1 MSFRYDKVVWWIKR
15 DLRLADN
22 DALLRAIDEGRRVLP
37 LFVFEPEVLQASD
50 ASFFHLHA
58 QWNAL
63 AELSKTIE
71 DRGGLLQIVQG
82 EAVAVFDQLLTEDGF
97 DAIYSHQETGA
108 DVTYQRD
115 IAVAN
120 WCSNNNIHWHE
131 SFQNGVIR
139 KLHTRDDRQRI
150 FKERLLETPP
160 NPAPQAIVSWQPASA
175 SRVLPDI
182 DSISVNKTHCGL
194 DTSLLQTVSEKQAQR
209 ECLRFL
215 TVRGLGYSGG
225 ISSPNTAF
233 KVGSRLSP
241 HLAWGTISLRSVFHE
256 SNKRL
261 AEISGQQDA
270 NTAQWRKSVRAF
282 QSRLHWHDHFIQ
294 RLESAPAM
302 EFEALNPAYRHI
314 DYSDDLETLAAW
326 SHGKTGIPLLDACMR
341 CLRHTGFLNF
351 RMRAMAVTT
360 ACFGLG
366 QSWRSIHNPLAQ
378 VFLDYEPG
386 IHLSQI
392 QMQAGIVGINTLR
405 VYSPHKQLTDQDPNC
420 VFVKQWIPE
429 LREFSPA
436 EIAAYNSTCLGDY
449 PKPIVDINA
458 RGKYIKDQVYAIRKS
473 EEGKEASAI
482 VLQDHGS
489 RRPSRNKSVKRKKA
503 ANKTQA
509 LPSPQM
515 KLDF

>member
-1 MSFRYDKVVWWIKR
+1 MSFRYDKVIWWIKR
-15 DLRLADN
+15 DLRLTDN

-37 LFVFEPEVLQASD
+37 LFVFEPSVLQASD
-50 ASFFHLHA
+50 SSFFHLHA

-63 AELSKTIE
+63 SDLSRAIKE
-71 DRGGLLQIVQG
+71 RGGSLQILLG
-82 EAVAVFDQLLTEDGF
+82 EVVEVLDSLLTEDGF

-120 WCSNNNIHWHE
+120 WCSCNNVKWHE

-139 KLHTRDDRQRI
+139 KLHTRDDRQEV
-150 FKERLLETPP
+150 FKERLLDTPP
-160 NPAPQAIVSWQPASA
+160 KPAPQSIVSWLPANPA
-175 SRVLPDI
+175 LNLPSI
-182 DSISVNKTHCGL
+182 DSIPFNKTHCGL
-194 DTSLLQTVSEKQAQR
+194 DTSLLQTVSEKQALR
-209 ECLRFL
+209 ECQRFL
-215 TVRGLGYSGG
+215 TVRGMGYSGG

-241 HLAWGTISLRSVFHE
+241 HLAWGTISLRTVFHE
-256 SNKRL
+256 SNRRL
-261 AEISGQQDA
+261 AELAGQQDA
-270 NTAQWRKSVRAF
+270 NTTQWRKSVRAF

-294 RLESAPAM
+294 RLESAPSM

-314 DYSDDLETLAAW
+314 DYSDDNETLTAW
-326 SHGKTGIPLLDACMR
+326 SLGNTGIPLLDACMR
-341 CLRHTGFLNF
+341 CLRYTGFLNF

-436 EIAAYNSTCLGDY
+436 DIYEYNSRRLGDY
-449 PKPIVDINA
+449 PRPIVDINA
-458 RGKYIKDQVYAIRKS
+458 RGKFIKDQVYAIRKS

-482 VLQDHGS
+482 VLQNHGS
-489 RRPSRNKSVKRKKA
+489 RRPSRNTRVRRKKVTK
-503 ANKTQA
+503 KTE
-509 LPSPQM
+509 LPPSPQM

>member
-1 MSFRYDKVVWWIKR
+1 MSFRYDKVIWWIKR

-22 DALLRAIDEGRRVLP
+22 DALLRAIDEGRQVLP
-37 LFVFEPEVLQASD
+37 LFVLEPSVLQASD
-50 ASFFHLHA
+50 ASFFHLYA

-63 AELSKTIE
+63 SDLSSAIE
-71 DRGGLLQIVQG
+71 ERGGFLQIVQG
-82 EAVAVFDQLLTEDGF
+82 EVIDVLDLLLNEDGF

-108 DVTYQRD
+108 DVTYKRD

-120 WCSNNNIHWHE
+120 WCSKHKIQWHE

-150 FKERLLETPP
+150 FKERLLDTPP
-160 NPAPQAIVSWQPASA
+160 RPAPQSIASWQPAN
-175 SRVLPDI
+175 RFPDLPSI
-182 DSISVNKTHCGL
+182 DSVHVNNTHVGL
-194 DTSLLQTVSEKQAQR
+194 DTSLLQTVSEKQALR
-209 ECLRFL
+209 ECQRFL

-241 HLAWGTISLRSVFHE
+241 HLAWGTISLRTVFHE
-256 SNKRL
+256 SNRRL
-261 AEISGQQDA
+261 AELAGQQNA
-270 NTAQWRKSVRAF
+270 NTTQWRKSVRAF

-294 RLESAPAM
+294 RLESAPSM
-302 EFEALNPAYRHI
+302 ESEALNPAYRHI
-314 DYSDDLETLAAW
+314 DYRDDTETLTAW
-326 SHGKTGIPLLDACMR
+326 SHGNTGIPLLDACMR

-360 ACFGLG
+360 ACFGLA

-436 EIAAYNSTCLGDY
+436 EIAEYNSKRLGEY
-449 PKPIVDINA
+449 PTPIVDINA
-458 RGKYIKDQVYAIRKS
+458 IGKAIKDQVYAIRKS

-482 VLQDHGS
+482 VLQNHGS
-489 RRPSRNKSVKRKKA
+489 RRPSRNKSVKRKKVSE
-503 ANKTQA
+503 KTKQ
-509 LPSPQM
+509 LPNPQM